1 MKTRKSRSRAARFA
15 AALIAAPV
23 AVLPM
28 VLAPPASAAWI
39 VYDPTNYAQ
48 NVLQAA
54 LANYQAV
61 LENEVVANAPP
72 PPAVAPSSSEALP

>member
-1 MKTRKSRSRAARFA
+1 MKTRESRSRAARFA

-48 NVLQAA
+48 NVLH
-54 LANYQAV
+54 
-61 LENEVVANAPP
+61 APEKP
-72 PPAVAPSSSEALP
+72 ETEGTFYLGSAPASRCPGRNLPE